1 MGFLGLSKNAS
12 ANVSANNSSRNNSSK
27 HSSNTPLLLKNDDN
41 FLEHRK
47 LLVQRWRENIKNK
60 YPHQPRSRSPSPSPS
75 SKPNGSSFVYEKDEE
90 VGFSFIPLVETSLKF
105 LQRAF

>member
-27 HSSNTPLLLKNDDN
+27 HSANTPLLLKNDDN

-75 SKPNGSSFVYEKDEE
+75 SKRNGSSFVYEKDEE
-90 VGFSFIPLVETSLKF
+90 VSLAYFLMCCSLPAFLVHF
-105 LQRAF
+105 